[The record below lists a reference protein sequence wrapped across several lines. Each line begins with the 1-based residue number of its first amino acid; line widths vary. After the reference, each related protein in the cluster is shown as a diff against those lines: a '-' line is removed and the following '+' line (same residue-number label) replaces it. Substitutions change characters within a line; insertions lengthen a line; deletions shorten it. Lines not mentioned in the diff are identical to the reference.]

1 MLVQADL
8 QVYNKLLSIQS
19 SGLWEVNVAV
29 AVKRKACCNLLLLC
43 PPQDPF
49 IGDKSH
55 EQNPAQGISVP
66 Q

>member
-1 MLVQADL
+1 M
-8 QVYNKLLSIQS
+8 
-19 SGLWEVNVAV
+19 AV

-55 EQNPAQGISVP
+55 EQNPERGISVP
-66 Q
+66 QRLFSYTTGHND